1 MILGIDLGKKTTGM
15 AISTG
20 QIASP
25 LKTITHKSTSEAI
38 EKISSICSQESINT
52 VVLGFVEGKIKSLFL
67 DFANKFKARN
77 PTIEIVMVD
86 ETFTSRQAQ
95 DSMIKLQIPKNKRRA
110 KEDEMAACL
119 ILQSYLEEHQ

>member
-15 AISTG
+15 AISSG

-25 LKTITHKSTSEAI
+25 LKTVTHKSTSEAI

-110 KEDEMAACL
+110 KEHEMAACL